1 MFREKGDDARERV
14 SMTRVVAFMF
24 AVVACKALWDG
35 AGIGWPFAWLATV
48 TLLAVPLQALLRGTR
63 GADVAIA
70 LLSRFGVG
78 GSAAPFGP
86 VPQHGVTPSP
96 DYTPPP
102 GFVTDADRNELEV
115 EG

>member
-1 MFREKGDDARERV
+1 MLTMFREKGDPTRVV

-24 AVVACKALWDG
+24 AAVACKALWAG

-48 TLLAVPLQALLRGTR
+48 TLLAVPLQALLRGSR

-78 GSAAPFGP
+78 STPTSP
-86 VPQHGVTPSP
+86 VPQHGVQPSP
-96 DYTPPP
+96 DYAPPP
-102 GFVTDADRNELEV
+102 GFVTDADRNEPEV